1 MRSTSIKIKEKM
13 YIELAQNLINNIDR
27 FYTAYGFLS
36 LLFILSNN
44 MRNLTFC
51 LAIFCFYIYSFLL
64 LSDFLSSS
72 NTQRVAFSPARASI
86 DQTTILG
93 ISSSPSQQEAAD
105 DDLKLVGGLP

>member
-1 MRSTSIKIKEKM
+1 M

-86 DQTTILG
+86 DQTTIPG
-93 ISSSPSQQEAAD
+93 ISRLPPKKPPMTTWN
-105 DDLKLVGGLP
+105 LLVVFPDEMKE